1 MKNARKKAKKL
12 IEDFIKSFGYNPIE
26 DEEFSMD
33 TKSDLIFYT
42 LDEPENSPANVAL
55 KRYLKEEFHISIPV
69 LLFSILH
76 EIGHF
81 ETLGEITQA
90 EIDANNGYKEVI
102 TLAYSSY
109 KGNNDYYFFKAYW
122 DLKMEYLA
130 NEWAVNFVKSNT
142 EECAEFYGKL
152 KKCIEGLF

>member
-1 MKNARKKAKKL
+1 MKNAREKAKKL
-12 IEDFIKSFGYNPIE
+12 IEDFIESFGYNPVE
-26 DEEFSMD
+26 DVEFSMD
-33 TKSDLIFYT
+33 TESDLIFYT
-42 LDEPENSPANVAL
+42 LDEPDNSPANVAL
-55 KRYLKEEFHISIPV
+55 KRYLKEEFHISVPM

-81 ETLGEITQA
+81 ETLGEITQK
-90 EIDANNGYKEVI
+90 EIDIDTATKGILE
-102 TLAYSSY
+102 LAYGEYS
-109 KGNNDYYFFKAYW
+109 GDDDYCFFKAYW

-152 KKCIEGLF
+152 KKCVEGF